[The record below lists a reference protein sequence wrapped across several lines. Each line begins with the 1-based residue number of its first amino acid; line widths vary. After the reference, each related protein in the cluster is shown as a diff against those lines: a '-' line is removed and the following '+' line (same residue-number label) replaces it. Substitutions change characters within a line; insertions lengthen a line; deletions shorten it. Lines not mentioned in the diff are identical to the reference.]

1 MDEKI
6 TIDSFNF
13 YKESLYYLCNLLI
26 PNLEYYLQ
34 EEGRYYGRV
43 KSYLDS
49 IKLAEKNGKEK
60 IDDTNTIHYGK
71 VVSLVKNQI
80 KRDFQRLSKRRM
92 SCADRIIILMRW
104 ILKIIDFVP
113 SEDFKFEKES
123 QTYAKILEHLYD
135 NIRNKSK
142 KDTFKVLT
150 KTIERI
156 MNGGEYGNS
165 IVLSIDLVNTGF
177 KKDLEGK
184 RKKKEFQLDNSLEIF
199 SEENSDV
206 LAEVNLMTKKEEGD

>member
-34 EEGRYYGRV
+34 EEGIYYGRV

-113 SEDFKFEKES
+113 YEDFKFEKES

>member
-104 ILKIIDFVP
+104 ILNLIKKNKIKAAEAFILYRKKREEIRD
-113 SEDFKFEKES
+113 EKS
-123 QTYAKILEHLYD
+123 W
-135 NIRNKSK
+135 
-142 KDTFKVLT
+142 LT
-150 KTIERI
+150 K
-156 MNGGEYGNS
+156 
-165 IVLSIDLVNTGF
+165 
-177 KKDLEGK
+177 
-184 RKKKEFQLDNSLEIF
+184 EI
-199 SEENSDV
+199 
-206 LAEVNLMTKKEEGD
+206 TKKLNAKDVENQNANLDEASFGGRIGEASRVVTKNMALKHMSKQFRDNHNNNEDYIHKKQIVA